1 MISAVLILFDKET
14 AYYLIA
20 GNDPEYRNTGA
31 GTALLLESILEAKRR
46 DLKSFDFIGVN
57 SPQRG
62 EFKLGCGGELRP
74 YFTATWTSLR

>member
-62 EFKLGCGGELRP
+62 EFKLGFGGELRP